1 MRENMTY
8 DLDREA
14 GERELD
20 EAASNLDA
28 TSEALIVDALNK
40 LMKNRTTIMIAHNL
54 AATKDT
60 DNISVLR
67 DGIAEASGTPEEFGR
82 TNDYYRPFSGAL

>member
-1 MRENMTY
+1 MADGFAYVFQRDPLIGGTVRENMNY

-40 LMKNRTTIMIAHNL
+40 LMKNRTTIMIAHNF
-54 AATKDT
+54 AATK
-60 DNISVLR
+60 NIDKSP
-67 DGIAEASGTPEEFGR
+67 S
-82 TNDYYRPFSGAL
+82 